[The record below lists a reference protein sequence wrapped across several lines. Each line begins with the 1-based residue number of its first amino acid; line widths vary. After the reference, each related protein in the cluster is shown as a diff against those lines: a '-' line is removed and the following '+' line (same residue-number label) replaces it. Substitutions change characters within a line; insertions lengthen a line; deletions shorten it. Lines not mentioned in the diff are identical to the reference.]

1 MKRALSIILIWASC
15 LCLLPGCTG
24 SSGKQVCLDFL
35 SKISSG
41 DYEGAYSLLDG
52 AVTFIPDETAGVDP
66 SKPIDPNEKPDYV
79 ALAKLEPNRE
89 SEGLISKNQFIAKY
103 MNIFDALEITS
114 VLYDNIQ
121 VNEGEVFTIV
131 NFTATYSSPLL
142 GDVSGEHRMVAIKSR
157 NRWFIEWS
165 PNLIFPEME
174 WGDTVRVA
182 RISAKRGEIMADG
195 QVLATTEGKISVYA
209 MPDRLNDTN
218 RDYFYNKC
226 SSLLGMTREAID
238 KKLSKAYDG
247 VAVLKQSLSGRVP
260 RIP

>member
-1 MKRALSIILIWASC
+1 MIRRPPRSTLFPYTTLFRS
-15 LCLLPGCTG
+15 
-24 SSGKQVCLDFL
+24 CLDFL

-131 NFTATYSSPLL
+131 NFTATSSSPLL

-157 NRWFIEWS
+157 NRWFIEIGRAS
-165 PNLIFPEME
+165 CRE
-174 WGDTVRVA
+174 RV
-182 RISAKRGEIMADG
+182 
-195 QVLATTEGKISVYA
+195 
-209 MPDRLNDTN
+209 
-218 RDYFYNKC
+218 
-226 SSLLGMTREAID
+226 
-238 KKLSKAYDG
+238 
-247 VAVLKQSLSGRVP
+247 
-260 RIP
+260 

>member
-1 MKRALSIILIWASC
+1 M
-15 LCLLPGCTG
+15 
-24 SSGKQVCLDFL
+24 

-41 DYEGAYSLLDG
+41 DYEGAYNLLDG

-114 VLYDNIQ
+114 VLYENIQ

-182 RISAKRGEIMADG
+182 RISAKRTGGTTPI
-195 QVLATTEGKISVYA
+195 ATTSTTSA
-209 MPDRLNDTN
+209 PP
-218 RDYFYNKC
+218 
-226 SSLLGMTREAID
+226 SSA
-238 KKLSKAYDG
+238 
-247 VAVLKQSLSGRVP
+247 
-260 RIP
+260 

>member
-52 AVTFIPDETAGVDP
+52 AITFIPDETAGVDP

-114 VLYDNIQ
+114 VLYENIQ

-131 NFTATYSSPLL
+131 NFTATYSSPL
-142 GDVSGEHRMVAIKSR
+142 
-157 NRWFIEWS
+157 W
-165 PNLIFPEME
+165 
-174 WGDTVRVA
+174 
-182 RISAKRGEIMADG
+182 
-195 QVLATTEGKISVYA
+195 ATYPASIA
-209 MPDRLNDTN
+209 W
-218 RDYFYNKC
+218 
-226 SSLLGMTREAID
+226 
-238 KKLSKAYDG
+238 
-247 VAVLKQSLSGRVP
+247 
-260 RIP
+260 

>member
-24 SSGKQVCLDFL
+24 SNGKQVCLDFL

-41 DYEGAYSLLDG
+41 DYEGAYGLLDG
-52 AVTFIPDETAGVDP
+52 AVTFTPDETSGVNP

-121 VNEGEVFTIV
+121 VNEGEV
-131 NFTATYSSPLL
+131 Y
-142 GDVSGEHRMVAIKSR
+142 
-157 NRWFIEWS
+157 
-165 PNLIFPEME
+165 
-174 WGDTVRVA
+174 
-182 RISAKRGEIMADG
+182 
-195 QVLATTEGKISVYA
+195 
-209 MPDRLNDTN
+209 
-218 RDYFYNKC
+218 
-226 SSLLGMTREAID
+226 
-238 KKLSKAYDG
+238 
-247 VAVLKQSLSGRVP
+247 
-260 RIP
+260 